1 MVLNF
6 RIACQNPLP
15 ERVSANFLH
24 DVQLPKQA
32 LKSSTDHKLID
43 VHLSRMLK
51 MSNEEQKIFLT
62 D

>member
-24 DVQLPKQA
+24 DVQVPKQT
-32 LKSSTDHKLID
+32 LKIINRSQID
-43 VHLSRMLK
+43 RCTFI
-51 MSNEEQKIFLT
+51 NNAEDEQ
-62 D
+62 